1 MPAAHCAR
9 CSTKPN
15 KRKGRA
21 AAAARSVFDLCQHKK
36 KDTQMANTH
45 KDNNSIPFRAN
56 EGFPVSRKAF
66 ANRFD
71 ILLQIATPILYAP
84 LL

>member
-1 MPAAHCAR
+1 
-9 CSTKPN
+9 
-15 KRKGRA
+15 
-21 AAAARSVFDLCQHKK
+21 
-36 KDTQMANTH
+36 MANTH